1 MAEHTWREQAQQA
14 KRVKIMLV
22 DDSAK
27 VREMIRSLMVGL
39 DAEFVECDNGREAL
53 AAYRDR
59 RPDWVLMD
67 LMMPDVDGLTATRQI
82 TGAFPGARVPRSH
95 AIRRRTPAS
104 RSPGGRRLGL
114 LAEGQPPRGTPAYRS
129 RNRSL
134 PWERM
139 PRQNE
144 RYMNGPR
151 VATNSS
157 KIPNIEQS
165 ATKKNTL

>member
-1 MAEHTWREQAQQA
+1 
-14 KRVKIMLV
+14 MLV

-82 TGAFPGARVPRSH
+82 TGAFPGARVLVVTQFEGEHLR
-95 AIRRRTPAS
+95 AAAREAGAWAYLLKDNLLEARQLIEAETG
-104 RSPGGRRLGL
+104 RSPGSGCRGRMRD
-114 LAEGQPPRGTPAYRS
+114 T
-129 RNRSL
+129 
-134 PWERM
+134 
-139 PRQNE
+139 
-144 RYMNGPR
+144 
-151 VATNSS
+151 
-157 KIPNIEQS
+157 
-165 ATKKNTL
+165 